1 MSVSNPLSSP
11 PFTFFNYCIFHLLF
25 VWFFVTVFNSLPNP
39 PNCYSFQLFENLFI
53 IVWIFCGSFS
63 NFSFSPWFWL
73 FIVSLNVFLFFTE
86 SQKLSMKNI
95 GRYFEALD
103 DCSINLKYLH
113 MIFISSFRRI
123 NVGEER
129 IGKSQLV
136 ELSCV
141 LGLIEKELR
150 EKGKKKW
157 RPQSVWKQLGRVG
170 GWLQRRDIRP

>member
-1 MSVSNPLSSP
+1 
-11 PFTFFNYCIFHLLF
+11 
-25 VWFFVTVFNSLPNP
+25 
-39 PNCYSFQLFENLFI
+39 
-53 IVWIFCGSFS
+53 
-63 NFSFSPWFWL
+63 
-73 FIVSLNVFLFFTE
+73 
-86 SQKLSMKNI
+86 
-95 GRYFEALD
+95 
-103 DCSINLKYLH
+103 

-123 NVGEER
+123 NMGEER
-129 IGKSQLV
+129 IGKSQLI